1 MISAPTTPMKCSS
14 GFLIGCVLL
23 IVLLA
28 MPVSGANATVNA
40 TGTVSSVVGEPFIS
54 AMASPVKATSGEPV
68 TISGVAT
75 GGNLT
80 NGVQIWVFAGNYVN
94 VTTVPVNAD
103 GTYSRVYQTSGLPAA
118 LYYVIVQ
125 SPGKDGSLNIVL
137 ETTGQYSGQVVNTKT
152 GKPVFTFTGTG
163 SVQDSAAAQAL
174 SDAFNQPG
182 VDDIYTKCTFQ
193 LAPPGTA
200 APVSTVSTPVPV
212 ATTAKSPVSLFTI
225 LAGMGIAGIVA
236 LQFSRK

>member
-1 MISAPTTPMKCSS
+1 MKHSS
-14 GFLIGCVLL
+14 GILICCVLL

-28 MPVSGANATVNA
+28 LPVSGADAAANVS
-40 TGTVSSVVGEPFIS
+40 GTLSSVAEEQFIS
-54 AMASPVKATSGEPV
+54 AMASPTKAIIGEPV

-94 VTTVPVNAD
+94 VTTVPVNTD
-103 GTYSRVYQTSGLPAA
+103 GTYSQVYQTAGLPAA

-125 SPGKDGSLNIVL
+125 SPGTDGSLNIVL
-137 ETTGQYSGQVVNTKT
+137 ETTGQYSGQVMNTKT
-152 GKPVFTFTGTG
+152 EKPVFTFTGTG

-174 SDAFNQPG
+174 SNAFNQPG

-193 LAPPGTA
+193 LVAPGTA
-200 APVSTVSTPVPV
+200 TPVNTASVPAPV
-212 ATTAKSPVSLFTI
+212 ATTAKSPVSLVTI
-225 LAGMGIAGIVA
+225 LAGMGIAGITA
-236 LQFSRK
+236 LQRFRR

>member
-1 MISAPTTPMKCSS
+1 MKRSS
-14 GFLIGCVLL
+14 GLLIICVLL
-23 IVLLA
+23 FALLA
-28 MPVSGANATVNA
+28 LPVSGANATVNTTANA
-40 TGTVSSVVGEPFIS
+40 TGTSSPAAEEQFIS
-54 AMASPVKATSGEPV
+54 AMATPVKATIGEPV

-80 NGVQIWVFAGNYVN
+80 EGVQIWVFAGNYVN

-103 GTYSRVYQTSGLPAA
+103 GTYSRVYQTTGLPAA

-125 SPGKDGSLNIVL
+125 SPGKDGTLNIVL
-137 ETTGQYSGQVVNTKT
+137 ETTGQYSGQVMNTKT

-174 SDAFNQPG
+174 SNAFNQPG

-193 LAPPGTA
+193 LVAPGTA
-200 APVSTVSTPVPV
+200 APASTTSVPVPV
-212 ATTAKSPVSLFTI
+212 ATTAKSPVPLFTI
-225 LAGMGIAGIVA
+225 LAGIGIAGIAA

>member
-1 MISAPTTPMKCSS
+1 MKRPSRFFIVS
-14 GFLIGCVLL
+14 VLL

-28 MPVSGANATVNA
+28 LPVSGADTTANVTVNA
-40 TGTVSSVVGEPFIS
+40 SGTTSPAAEEQFIS
-54 AMASPVKATSGEPV
+54 AMATPVTATIGEPV

-75 GGNLT
+75 GGNLS

-94 VTTVPVNAD
+94 VTTIPVNAD
-103 GTYSRVYQTSGLPAA
+103 GTYSRVYATTGLPAA

-137 ETTGQYSGQVVNTKT
+137 ETTGQYSGQVMNTKT

-193 LAPPGTA
+193 LDAPGTA
-200 APVSTVSTPVPV
+200 APSSTTSAPAPV

-225 LAGMGIAGIVA
+225 LAGMGIAGIA
-236 LQFSRK
+236 ILQFSRK